1 MRRNLVLLTAVVL
14 AAVLLSGCVI
24 WPFGIAVKYDL
35 EKDVFVTQKNE
46 RISKDT
52 LNFERKLKFKETDE
66 EYNAASF
73 ELKVTDKDNK
83 AVEKPK
89 LEDIVEDDKVT
100 GVKVTIPAVGKKDIT
115 ISIKF
120 VADDK

>member
-52 LNFERKLKFKETDE
+52 LNFERKLKFKEADK
-66 EYNAASF
+66 YDKDDF
-73 ELKVTDKDNK
+73 KIVVTDKDNK

-89 LEDIVEDDKVT
+89 LEDIVEDGKKT

-115 ISIKF
+115 ISIKL
-120 VADDK
+120 DKK